1 MIYFDNSAT
10 TRTSELVN
18 KTIYDCL
25 SSEETFGNPGS
36 LHKLGVI
43 SSRSYFKLKER
54 LAKELGCKDAEL
66 YITSCGTE
74 SANTAIR
81 GYLSKNPRNGRKVIS
96 TRTEHK
102 ATLEVLDFLSNH
114 GIIVKYISVDSDGK
128 PNMEELERE
137 FTSDTALLCFTHVN
151 NETGSILPLEDIVK
165 LRNKVKRDCAIYI
178 DMVQSFGKLDINL
191 ASMGVDMASFSAHKA
206 HGPKGVG
213 ALFVRNGLRIDP
225 LILGGGQQNNMRSG
239 TQSLMLLEAMTVAF
253 EETNSK
259 RPEAYPRVKEINAF
273 LREEL
278 SKRNCII
285 LSPYDALPYV
295 LNVSF
300 DGFQS
305 ETMLHCLEMYEVYV
319 STVSACSSKSKKVSY
334 VLDAMGIDRK
344 LSTNAVRLSFSR
356 YNTLE
361 QAKEFINIVDEIY
374 KKFLIRKF

>member
-239 TQSLMLLEAMTVAF
+239 TQSLMLLETMTVAF

-278 SKRNCII
+278 SKRNCRI
-285 LSPYDALPYV
+285 LSPDDALPYV

-361 QAKEFINIVDEIY
+361 QAKEFIDIVDEIY